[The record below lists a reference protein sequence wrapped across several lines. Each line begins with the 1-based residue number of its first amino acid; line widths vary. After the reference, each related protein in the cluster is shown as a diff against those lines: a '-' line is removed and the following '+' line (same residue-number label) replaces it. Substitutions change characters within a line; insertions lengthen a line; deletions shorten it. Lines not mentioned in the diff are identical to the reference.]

1 MRQILFLTNMEQTVE
16 YLRDALQLAQTK
28 AAGAIDGK
36 VLYISSDADWT
47 KDIEQQLQASEI
59 IIFPWM
65 GTGLSTK
72 FLTESSSFLLAAKK
86 KHVYLMTGNPEDV
99 LHGALDESE
108 LKQINNYYKFGGL
121 QNWTNWWLWLAKHF
135 LQVECSA
142 SAPEVLPWDGIYHPR
157 AGRLYTDVQEYTA
170 DFCRPDR
177 PTLAVV
183 FFRNDWLWGNTVFA
197 DAVINEI
204 EAQECN
210 ALCFFSTSSPDAESG
225 CGGFKETLRKYVC
238 TEAGAYADVFINT
251 IKFSLFSIR
260 ACALDDLTALN
271 ISVLQAY
278 TLYRSY
284 QEWYE
289 NFDGMSAVE
298 VAYSVSLPEFDGI
311 IHSCPVT
318 TVERDD
324 RGRQVTQV
332 IGERMNM
339 LVRKAKKLALLRRKA
354 NAEKKIAIVFHNH
367 PSTNSNIGSCA
378 AIDSIESVRLL
389 LQDMRAAGYVIDH
402 IPADRQEFI
411 DELIAGPTNDR
422 DYMNEAQI
430 AAAYGRLDDAD
441 CRQYFATLPQK
452 VQQRLKQDW
461 GEAPGEVFHYDDYL
475 MLPGTLNGNIF
486 ITMQPPR
493 GFGEDPDKIYHSPDC
508 APTYHYLAFY
518 HWLRDVWGAD
528 AMMHIGTHGSLEWL
542 PGKGVAMGDE
552 CYPDIC
558 TGDLP
563 NVYPY
568 WVVDTGE
575 GIQAKRRSAA
585 CLISYLSAPLS
596 ISGLY
601 DELAE
606 LEKALEEYVH
616 FKADKDADL
625 SEPMAQI
632 REKAAAADLTE
643 EVPEEEAADF
653 DEYVAHLH
661 TYLTD
666 LKNMQMT
673 TGLHIMGN
681 PPVEQKLTEYLY
693 ALLRLEN
700 GEIPSLPKVLAQAYG
715 YDYYQLIDDSNKLL
729 PDGVMSYGML
739 LDKINEESLT
749 IIRVLQDNAFV
760 VDEDRLRALDCV
772 SRWPQQ
778 VQAQLLELAG
788 FICEKLYPSLAKT
801 TQERSNCLRALA
813 SEYIE
818 PSAGGAPTS
827 GGAGILPT
835 GRNFY
840 GVDPQLLPTP
850 VAWKIG
856 SQMAEDVINKF
867 VSEEGRYPE
876 SVGILLW
883 ATYNMRSNGQCM
895 AEFMR
900 LMGVRPIWQ
909 KGTLKVTG
917 IEIIPLDEL
926 KRPRV
931 DVTGRIS
938 SLFRDTLPGAVCWL
952 DKAVQQVAELEE
964 SFEDNYVRKHVVE
977 ESQRLES
984 EGMEKAQAWRQAS
997 YRIFGDPPGAH
1008 GAGVSALLA
1017 ARNWD
1022 NLGDIADVYVRWGA
1036 HVYGEGEKGQYRP
1049 ELFTNRMA
1057 KLEVTVSNIDN
1068 RETNLLNSDDYNAYR
1083 GGMIAAVR
1091 NFSGKMPKNYCSDS
1105 SDRQHVV
1112 IRTLDEE
1119 VKRLFRGEAVNPKY
1133 IKGMKEFGYKG
1144 AGDLATYVDNCFQW
1158 DATSAVMEDWMYE
1171 RFAEKYALAEDMQ
1184 QWFSEVNPW
1193 ALQRIAQVLLE
1204 AEQRGLWKAKEAT
1217 KQQLQELLLN
1227 IEGEIEE
1234 RGDA

>member
-1 MRQILFLTNMEQTVE
+1 MANIIFVTNMEPHYVGM
-16 YLRDALQLAQTK
+16 RDALNTMENK
-28 AAGAIDGK
+28 EI
-36 VLYISSDADWT
+36 SDAVEVIQINDS
-47 KDIEQQLQASEI
+47 EQWNGYWQQKLQYAD
-59 IIFPWM
+59 FFFCTWM
-65 GTGLSTK
+65 GTGLSCDYLK
-72 FLTESSSFLLAAKK
+72 KASAFLQQKK
-86 KHVYLMTGNPEDV
+86 LRHLFDIIDPGDDKMDYGLQEEQKS
-99 LHGALDESE
+99 L
-108 LKQINNYYKFGGL
+108 LKQYLACGGL
-121 QNWTNWWLWLAKHF
+121 KNYQNLCLYLVDAFTQYQTAYNLPQH
-135 LQVECSA
+135 
-142 SAPEVLPWDGIYHPR
+142 LPWCGIYHPEFKHEFVELD
-157 AGRLYTDVQEYTA
+157 AYLAKHYDSSK
-170 DFCRPDR
+170 
-177 PTLAVV
+177 PTVG
-183 FFRNDWLWGNTVFA
+183 FIFSREDWLWQRLA
-197 DAVINEI
+197 YQNEI
-204 EAQECN
+204 IRAVEAQNCN
-210 ALCFFSTSSPDAESG
+210 VIAVFSTTMPNV
-225 CGGFKETLRKYVC
+225 KT
-238 TEAGAYADVFINT
+238 GAVSLTTAFERFFYKNGRPCIDVLINPFV
-251 IKFSLFSIR
+251 FSLTVTGF
-260 ACALDDLTALN
+260 LKLQDLQQLGVP
-271 ISVLQAY
+271 VLQVVNTY
-278 TLYRSY
+278 MPSKWWQQSMVGLTPNEVSY
-284 QEWYE
+284 
-289 NFDGMSAVE
+289 AVCM
-298 VAYSVSLPEFDGI
+298 PEFDGAL
-311 IHSCPVT
+311 HSVPVST
-318 TVERDD
+318 NEEREDGTHYRMPLAD
-324 RGRQVTQV
+324 R
-332 IGERMNM
+332 IDM
-339 LVRKAKKLALLRRKA
+339 LARKARKLASLRYKKPCD
-354 NAEKKIAIVFHNH
+354 KKIAIVFHNY
-367 PSTNSNIGSCA
+367 PPTNSNIGSA
-378 AIDSIESVRLL
+378 ASLDSIESVRLL
-389 LQDMRAAGYVIDH
+389 LEEMQKQGYRLDN
-402 IPADRQEFI
+402 IPTDSQAFVNDI
-411 DELIAGPTNDR
+411 TAHATNDR
-422 DYMNEAQI
+422 RFISEALLEKADGKLEKLDYASFYEQ
-430 AAAYGRLDDAD
+430 
-441 CRQYFATLPQK
+441 LPKKTQE
-452 VQQRLKQDW
+452 QLLRDW
-461 GEAPGEVFHYDDYL
+461 GEAPGEVFRYGDAL
-475 MLPGTLNGNIF
+475 IVPGMMNGNIF

-508 APTYHYLAFY
+508 APTHHYLGFY
-518 HWLRDVWGAD
+518 HWLRDIWGAD

-596 ISGLY
+596 ISGVY

-632 REKAAAADLTE
+632 REKAAAADLTD
-643 EVPEEEAADF
+643 EVREEEAADF
-653 DEYVAHLH
+653 DDYVGHLH

-681 PPVEQKLTEYLY
+681 PPQGEKLTEYLY
-693 ALLRLEN
+693 ALVRLEN
-700 GEIPSLPKVLAQAYG
+700 PDMPSLPKTLAQAYG
-715 YDYYQLIDDSNKLL
+715 YDYYELIDNSSKLL
-729 PDGVMSYGML
+729 PDGILSYGML
-739 LDKINEESLT
+739 LDKINGQCLE
-749 IIRVLQDNAFV
+749 IIRLLQNDGFV
-760 VDEDRLRALDCV
+760 VHEDKLRALECV
-772 SRWPQQ
+772 KCWDETVQQ
-778 VQAQLLELAG
+778 DIIKIAG
-788 FICEKLYPSLAKT
+788 FICEKLYPSLAHT
-801 TQERSNCLRALA
+801 TWERSNCIRALQ

-827 GGAGILPT
+827 GGAEILPT

-867 VSEEGRYPE
+867 VAEEGRYPE

-900 LMGVRPIWQ
+900 LMGVRPVWQ

-952 DKAVQQVAELEE
+952 DKAVQQVAALDE
-964 SFEDNYVRKHVVE
+964 SFEDNFVRKHVVE

-984 EGMEKAQAWRQAS
+984 EGVDKEQAWRQAS

-1017 ARNWD
+1017 SRNWD
-1022 NLGDIADVYVRWGA
+1022 DLGDIADVYVRWGA

-1049 ELFTNRMA
+1049 QLFTERMA

-1068 RETNLLNSDDYNAYR
+1068 RESNLLNSDDYNAYR

-1112 IRTLDEE
+1112 IRTLAEE
-1119 VKRLFRGEAVNPKY
+1119 VKRLFRGEAINPKY
-1133 IKGMKEFGYKG
+1133 IRGMKEFGYKG

-1171 RFAEKYALAEDMQ
+1171 KFAEKYALDKDMQ
-1184 QWFSEVNPW
+1184 KWFAEVNPW
-1193 ALQRIAQVLLE
+1193 ALRRLTEVLLE
-1204 AEQRGLWKAKEAT
+1204 AEQRQLWNAKPQT
-1217 KQQLQELLLN
+1217 KQSLQELLLN

>member
-1 MRQILFLTNMEQTVE
+1 MAEIIFVTNMEPHYVGM
-16 YLRDALQLAQTK
+16 RDALNAIEDKEISNAVEVIQINDSEQWNGYWKQKLQ
-28 AAGAIDGK
+28 GAK
-36 VLYISSDADWT
+36 FFFCT
-47 KDIEQQLQASEI
+47 
-59 IIFPWM
+59 WM
-65 GTGLSTK
+65 GTGLSCDYLK
-72 FLTESSSFLLAAKK
+72 KASAFLQQKKLCHLFDIIDPGDDKMDYGLQEEQKSLLKE
-86 KHVYLMTGNPEDV
+86 YL
-99 LHGALDESE
+99 AC
-108 LKQINNYYKFGGL
+108 GGL
-121 QNWTNWWLWLAKHF
+121 KNYQNLCLYLVAAFTQQKAAYKL
-135 LQVECSA
+135 
-142 SAPEVLPWDGIYHPR
+142 PEQLPWCGIYHPEFKHEFVELD
-157 AGRLYTDVQEYTA
+157 AYLAKHYDSSK
-170 DFCRPDR
+170 
-177 PTLAVV
+177 PTVG
-183 FFRNDWLWGNTVFA
+183 FIFSREDWLWQRLA
-197 DAVINEI
+197 YQNEIIKAI
-204 EAQECN
+204 EAQNCN
-210 ALCFFSTSSPDAESG
+210 VIAVFSTTMPNE
-225 CGGFKETLRKYVC
+225 KT
-238 TEAGAYADVFINT
+238 GAVSLATAFERFFYKNGRPCIDVLINPFV
-251 IKFSLFSIR
+251 FSLTVTGFLKLR
-260 ACALDDLTALN
+260 DLQQLGVP
-271 ISVLQAY
+271 VLQVVNIY
-278 TLYRSY
+278 MPYKWWQQSMVGLTPNEVSY
-284 QEWYE
+284 
-289 NFDGMSAVE
+289 AVCM
-298 VAYSVSLPEFDGI
+298 PEFDGAL
-311 IHSCPVT
+311 HSVPVST
-318 TVERDD
+318 NEEREDGTHYRMPLAD
-324 RGRQVTQV
+324 R
-332 IGERMNM
+332 IDM
-339 LVRKAKKLALLRRKA
+339 LARKARKLASLRY
-354 NAEKKIAIVFHNH
+354 KKPCDKKVAIVFHNY
-367 PSTNSNIGSCA
+367 PPTNSNIGSA
-378 AIDSIESVRLL
+378 ASLDSIESVRLL
-389 LQDMRAAGYVIDH
+389 LEEMQKQGYRLDN
-402 IPADRQEFI
+402 IPTDSQAFVKDI
-411 DELIAGPTNDR
+411 TAHATNDR
-422 DYMNEAQI
+422 RFISEALLEKADGKLEKLDYTSFYEQ
-430 AAAYGRLDDAD
+430 
-441 CRQYFATLPQK
+441 LPAKTQE
-452 VQQRLKQDW
+452 QLLRDW
-461 GEAPGEVFHYDDYL
+461 GEAPGEVFRYGDVL
-475 MLPGTLNGNIF
+475 IVPGMLNGNIF
-486 ITMQPPR
+486 ITVQPPR
-493 GFGEDPDKIYHSPDC
+493 GFGDDPGKIYHSPDC
-508 APTYHYLAFY
+508 APTHHYLGFY
-518 HWLRDVWGAD
+518 HWLRDIWGAD

-596 ISGLY
+596 ISGVY

-632 REKAAAADLTE
+632 REKAAAADLTDEVRE
-643 EVPEEEAADF
+643 EDAADF
-653 DEYVAHLH
+653 DDYVGHLH

-681 PPVEQKLTEYLY
+681 PPQGEKLTEYLY
-693 ALLRLEN
+693 ALVRLEN
-700 GEIPSLPKVLAQAYG
+700 PDMPSLPKTLAQAYG
-715 YDYYQLIDDSNKLL
+715 YDYYELIDNSSKLL
-729 PDGVMSYGML
+729 PDGILSYGML
-739 LDKINEESLT
+739 LDKINGQCLE
-749 IIRVLQDNAFV
+749 IIRLLQNDGFV
-760 VDEDRLRALDCV
+760 VHEDKLRALECV
-772 SRWPQQ
+772 KCWDETVQQ
-778 VQAQLLELAG
+778 DIIKIAG
-788 FICEKLYPSLAKT
+788 FICDKLYPSLAHT
-801 TQERSNCLRALA
+801 TWERSNCIRALQ

-827 GGAGILPT
+827 GGAEILPT

-867 VSEEGRYPE
+867 VAEEGRYPE

-900 LMGVRPIWQ
+900 LMGVRPVWQ

-952 DKAVQQVAELEE
+952 DKAVQQVAALDE
-964 SFEDNYVRKHVVE
+964 SFEDNFVRKHVVE

-984 EGMEKAQAWRQAS
+984 EGVDKEQAWRQAS

-1017 ARNWD
+1017 SRNWD
-1022 NLGDIADVYVRWGA
+1022 DLGDIADVYVRWGA

-1049 ELFTNRMA
+1049 HLFTNRMA

-1068 RETNLLNSDDYNAYR
+1068 RESNLLNSDDYNAYR

-1112 IRTLDEE
+1112 IRTLAEE
-1119 VKRLFRGEAVNPKY
+1119 VKRLFRGEAINPKY
-1133 IKGMKEFGYKG
+1133 IRGMKEFGYKG

-1171 RFAEKYALAEDMQ
+1171 KFAEKYALDKDMQ
-1184 QWFSEVNPW
+1184 KWFAEVNPW
-1193 ALQRIAQVLLE
+1193 ALRRLTEVLLE
-1204 AEQRGLWKAKEAT
+1204 AEQRRLWNAKPQT
-1217 KQQLQELLLN
+1217 KQSLQELLLN

-1234 RGDA
+1234 RGDE

>member
-1 MRQILFLTNMEQTVE
+1 MHKILFLTNMEQTAA
-16 YLRDALQLAQTK
+16 YLQDALKLAQQTQD
-28 AAGAIDGK
+28 AVAGQ
-36 VLYISSDADWT
+36 VLYVPSDTEWT
-47 KDIEQQLQASEI
+47 KDMEKQLQQAEVV
-59 IIFPWM
+59 IFPWM

-72 FLTESSSFLLAAKK
+72 FLSESSSYLLANKK
-86 KHVYLMTGNPEDV
+86 RHVYLMTGNPEDI
-99 LHGALDESE
+99 LHGGLAEEE
-108 LKQINNYYKFGGL
+108 LKRINDYYKFGGL
-121 QNWTNWWLWLAKHF
+121 QNWTNLWLWLAQQF
-135 LQVECSA
+135 LQVACDA
-142 SAPEVLPWDGIYHPR
+142 PAPELLPWDGIYHPR
-157 AGRLYTDVQEYTA
+157 AGKVYDDVEEYRR
-170 DFCRPDR
+170 DFCKADR

-183 FFRNDWLWGNTVFA
+183 FFRSDWLWGNTVF
-197 DAVINEI
+197 
-204 EAQECN
+204 
-210 ALCFFSTSSPDAESG
+210 
-225 CGGFKETLRKYVC
+225 
-238 TEAGAYADVFINT
+238 
-251 IKFSLFSIR
+251 
-260 ACALDDLTALN
+260 
-271 ISVLQAY
+271 
-278 TLYRSY
+278 
-284 QEWYE
+284 
-289 NFDGMSAVE
+289 
-298 VAYSVSLPEFDGI
+298 
-311 IHSCPVT
+311 
-318 TVERDD
+318 
-324 RGRQVTQV
+324 
-332 IGERMNM
+332 
-339 LVRKAKKLALLRRKA
+339 
-354 NAEKKIAIVFHNH
+354 
-367 PSTNSNIGSCA
+367 
-378 AIDSIESVRLL
+378 
-389 LQDMRAAGYVIDH
+389 
-402 IPADRQEFI
+402 
-411 DELIAGPTNDR
+411 
-422 DYMNEAQI
+422 
-430 AAAYGRLDDAD
+430 
-441 CRQYFATLPQK
+441 
-452 VQQRLKQDW
+452 
-461 GEAPGEVFHYDDYL
+461 
-475 MLPGTLNGNIF
+475 
-486 ITMQPPR
+486 
-493 GFGEDPDKIYHSPDC
+493 
-508 APTYHYLAFY
+508 
-518 HWLRDVWGAD
+518 AD

-596 ISGLY
+596 ISGVY

-632 REKAAAADLTE
+632 REKAAAADLTDEVRE
-643 EVPEEEAADF
+643 EDAADF
-653 DEYVAHLH
+653 DDYVGHLH

-681 PPVEQKLTEYLY
+681 PPQGEKLTEYLY
-693 ALLRLEN
+693 ALVRLEN
-700 GEIPSLPKVLAQAYG
+700 PDMPSLPKTLAQAYG
-715 YDYYQLIDDSNKLL
+715 YDYYELIDNSSKLL
-729 PDGVMSYGML
+729 PDGILSYGML
-739 LDKINEESLT
+739 LDKINGQCLE
-749 IIRVLQDNAFV
+749 IIRLLQGDGFV
-760 VDEDRLRALDCV
+760 VDEAALRTLECV
-772 SRWPQQ
+772 KCWDETVQQ
-778 VQAQLLELAG
+778 DIIKIAG
-788 FICEKLYPSLAKT
+788 FICDKLYPSLAHT
-801 TQERSNCLRALA
+801 TWERSNCIRALQ

-827 GGAGILPT
+827 GGAEILPT

-867 VSEEGRYPE
+867 VAEEGRYPE

-909 KGTLKVTG
+909 KGTLKVKG

-952 DKAVQQVAELEE
+952 DKAVQQVAALDE
-964 SFEDNYVRKHVVE
+964 SFEDNFVRKHVVE

-984 EGMEKAQAWRQAS
+984 EGVDKELAWRQAS

-1017 ARNWD
+1017 SRNWD
-1022 NLGDIADVYVRWGA
+1022 DLGDIADVYVRWGA

-1049 ELFTNRMA
+1049 QLFTERMA

-1068 RETNLLNSDDYNAYR
+1068 RESNLLNSDDYNAYR

-1112 IRTLDEE
+1112 IRTLAEE
-1119 VKRLFRGEAVNPKY
+1119 VKRLFRGEAINPKY
-1133 IKGMKEFGYKG
+1133 IRGMKEFGYKG

-1158 DATSAVMEDWMYE
+1158 DTTSAVMEDWMYE
-1171 RFAEKYALAEDMQ
+1171 KFAEKYALDKDMQ
-1184 QWFSEVNPW
+1184 KWFAEVNPW
-1193 ALQRIAQVLLE
+1193 ALRRLTEVLLE
-1204 AEQRGLWKAKEAT
+1204 AEQRQLWNAKPQT
-1217 KQQLQELLLN
+1217 KQSLQELLLN